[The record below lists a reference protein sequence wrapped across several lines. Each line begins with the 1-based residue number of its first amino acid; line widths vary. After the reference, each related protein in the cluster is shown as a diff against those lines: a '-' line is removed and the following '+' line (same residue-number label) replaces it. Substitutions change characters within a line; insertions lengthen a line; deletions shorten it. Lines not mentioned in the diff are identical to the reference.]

1 MLAAIA
7 VKARICRV
15 GKIACHAVDRL
26 LGARAIPGRS
36 RGQVL
41 PTRIAP
47 GAPAWAR
54 RAKLGDAGI
63 CEGRAFA
70 HPTESQQVARAVRF
84 GQGCRDRKSKWRRTM
99 RRQQNVSTG
108 TAPWFAALAFAALTL

>member
-47 GAPAWAR
+47 GAHAWAR
-54 RAKLGDAGI
+54 RAKLGDAGV

-70 HPTESQQVARAVRF
+70 TLPNPNRLHALFASGKYAAIANLNGEARCGA
-84 GQGCRDRKSKWRRTM
+84 SKMYRPGRR
-99 RRQQNVSTG
+99 RGLLR
-108 TAPWFAALAFAALTL
+108 